1 MREELEYI
9 LQDGRRIRRGV
20 DKGQGLPL
28 LLDQRM
34 WYLDFGQLK
43 VL

>member
-20 DKGQGLPL
+20 DKGLGHHLPL
-28 LLDQRM
+28 GQRM
-34 WYLDFGQLK
+34 WCLDFGQLK
-43 VL
+43 VS